1 MLSTFNRSR
10 AVLLA
15 LAILPA
21 SWIATACADTLLPVA
36 RVKIDQATLVKVP
49 TNVHT
54 LVVGNPSIAD
64 VTLLKKLNTLVVTGK
79 SYGETNVIALDDQ
92 GNQVATTE
100 IQVSEALHNKLL
112 LQNGMDRMT
121 FYCNPRCQPTVT
133 IGDQPTFNT
142 NLDTQ
147 ITQHNNDSLQSGTG
161 SASGSVQQSSH

>member
-1 MLSTFNRSR
+1 MLSITNRSR

-21 SWIATACADTLLPVA
+21 AWIATASADTLHPVA

-49 TNVHT
+49 DGVHT
-54 LVVGNPSIAD
+54 LVIGNPAIAD
-64 VTLLKKLNTLVVTGK
+64 VTLLKRLNTLVVTGK
-79 SYGETNVIALDDQ
+79 SYGETNVIALDSN

-121 FYCNPRCQPTVT
+121 YYCNPHCQPTVT
-133 IGDQPTFNT
+133 IGDQLTYNS
-142 NLDTQ
+142 NLDAQ
-147 ITQHNNDSLQSGTG
+147 INQHNNDSLQNSSTG
-161 SASGSVQQSSH
+161 ASAQQSAH